1 MIKRQARSIAVVGL
15 GYVGLPIAVAF
26 GKIGPVVGFDI
37 NKKKIEEL
45 QQGMDRTGG
54 VSKEDLGIAQV
65 RYTSEPVDLK
75 SANFIIVAVPTPIN
89 DALQPDLTAL
99 QKASELIGRNLAS
112 GSIVV
117 YESTVYPGATEEIC
131 LPILEK
137 TSGMKAGVDFKIGYS
152 PERINPGDKEHT
164 LEKIIKVVSAQDQDS
179 LDIVADTYALVVK
192 AGIHRAS
199 GIKVAE
205 AAKVIE
211 NTQRDLNIALMN
223 ELSLI
228 FHRLGIDTKSV
239 LEAAGTKWNFLK
251 FSPGLV
257 GGHCIGVD
265 PYYLTSK
272 AESVGYHPE
281 VILAGRRINN
291 GMGKFVAEQT
301 MKLLSQLARPANKR
315 RVGVL

>member
-1 MIKRQARSIAVVGL
+1 
-15 GYVGLPIAVAF
+15 
-26 GKIGPVVGFDI
+26 
-37 NKKKIEEL
+37 
-45 QQGMDRTGG
+45 
-54 VSKEDLGIAQV
+54 
-65 RYTSEPVDLK
+65 
-75 SANFIIVAVPTPIN
+75 
-89 DALQPDLTAL
+89 
-99 QKASELIGRNLAS
+99 
-112 GSIVV
+112 
-117 YESTVYPGATEEIC
+117 
-131 LPILEK
+131 
-137 TSGMKAGVDFKIGYS
+137 MKCGVDFKLGYS

-164 LEKIIKVVSAQDQDS
+164 LETIIKVVSAQDEAS
-179 LDIVADTYALVVK
+179 LEIVATTYELVVK

-199 GIKVAE
+199 SIKVAE

-272 AESVGYHPE
+272 AESVGYHPQ

-301 MKLLSQLARPANKR
+301 MKQLSELARPVNDLKVAVLGLTFKENVPDLRNSRVPDIIRELREYGVQVLVHDPIAQAEQAVEEYGIHLSEWGDLKDIDGIIVAVAHR
-315 RVGVL
+315 RYAEMGLEDLLKLLRSQREGVVIDVKCLLDPEEVPKTLRYWRL